1 VSLSKKHI
9 FQCDCHDYH
18 FMMFEWWPEDKKFA
32 QVVVNAYV
40 SIGGRDWD
48 SLRKRVQAAWRMLRG
63 KEYSYYEVVLGE
75 EDAVSLRNALNEY
88 IVFLARK
95 SWLERLPGPDV
106 SDWRSDE
113 DSVYDSG
120 PAVCVTHKRFIPCR
134 AQDGCVISEDQGDV
148 DAVRAYQSGEG

>member
-1 VSLSKKHI
+1 MTSKRTVLL
-9 FQCDCHDYH
+9 CDCHDFH
-18 FMMFEWWPEDKKFA
+18 LLCFEWWPGDKKFA
-32 QVVVNAYV
+32 QVMVNAYV

-75 EDAVSLRNALNEY
+75 EDAVRLRNALNEY
-88 IVFLARK
+88 IVFLHKR
-95 SWLERLPGPDV
+95 SWL
-106 SDWRSDE
+106 DE
-113 DSVYDSG
+113 LAEISG
-120 PAVCVTHKRFIPCR
+120 DIAEVPATVCVTHKRFIPCR